1 MPELPEVETV
11 ACALAPALTGR
22 TIFKVKLFSPALRS
36 PLDPLKK
43 TLPGRKIVNIRRR
56 ARYIIAGLDNGN
68 ALVIHL
74 GMTGV
79 IRIEKPEIPRRKH
92 EHIFLY
98 LDDGL
103 VFRFEDVRRFGSLE
117 VHPVCR
123 NGLPEMF
130 GSFGPEPLSAAFTAE
145 YLFGHSRGVRSAVK
159 SFLMDNAVVAGI
171 GNIYAAETLFAAGI
185 DPRRETETLTRD
197 QCRKIVKHARR
208 ILRAAI
214 RAGGTTVS
222 DFKQVDG
229 SEGKFTV
236 FLQVYGK
243 KGKPCPVCGFPLE
256 LARIGGRS
264 SVFCPKCQK

>member
-11 ACALAPALTGR
+11 ARALVPILTDR
-22 TIFKVKLFSPALRS
+22 TIRKVQLFSPSLRS
-36 PLDPLKK
+36 PLPPLKK
-43 TLPGRKIVNIRRR
+43 TLPGRKIVKIRRR

-79 IRIEKPEIPRRKH
+79 IRIEKSEVPRRKH
-92 EHIFLY
+92 EHVFLY
-98 LDDGL
+98 LDNGL

-117 VHPVCR
+117 VHPITGD
-123 NGLPEMF
+123 GLPEMF
-130 GSFGPEPLSAAFTAE
+130 RSFGVEPLSPAFTAE
-145 YLFGHSRGVRSAVK
+145 YLFEHSRGVRSPVK
-159 SFLMDNAVVAGI
+159 SFLMDNAIVAGI

-185 DPRRETETLTRD
+185 DPRRETGSLTMD
-197 QCRKIVKHARR
+197 HCRKIVKHARR
-208 ILRAAI
+208 ILRSAI

-243 KGKPCPVCGFPLE
+243 NGQPCPVCGSPLDQVKI
-256 LARIGGRS
+256 AGRS